1 MSDLLPS
8 LQRQHAKRLLSRI
21 RDGIA
26 TDADRVRARALVEAD
41 RTLPA
46 DVREVALATPAEAG
60 EDAVALLALLGLEP
74 LLALHDP
81 ESFDA
86 DVAADVMEV
95 LGLDEALPVADAVTF
110 EAGTIDVSGR
120 VMAEIGLAARPIPVA
135 VPAPLPIVANNAR
148 GFRWAAIALAA
159 AALLALVVGRG
170 EMGADPPQELVF
182 AQAGDVV
189 VEDLTYAEG
198 VQVVQ
203 LEGADGAV
211 ILWVDDGEA

>member
-8 LQRQHAKRLLSRI
+8 LLSRI

-26 TDADRVRARALVEAD
+26 TDADRLRARSLVEAD
-41 RTLPA
+41 QTLPA
-46 DVREVALATPAEAG
+46 DVRDLSLAAPAEAG
-60 EDAVALLALLGLEP
+60 EDAAALLALLGLEP
-74 LLALHDP
+74 LFALHDT
-81 ESFDA
+81 ESLDA
-86 DVAADVMEV
+86 DVAADVMAA
-95 LGLDEALPVADAVTF
+95 LGLDQALPVADAVSF
-110 EAGTIDVSGR
+110 EAGTIDVSDR

-135 VPAPLPIVANNAR
+135 PWARPIAVPAPLPFAANNAR
-148 GFRWAAIALAA
+148 GFRWAAVALAA

-189 VEDLTYAEG
+189 VEDLVYADG

-203 LEGADGAV
+203 LEGTDGAV